1 MTSTTT
7 ARPTAAPIAVARTA
21 PRRRSIMQGALAVLL
36 IVAGA
41 LTAGYVVLRMGTTHD
56 YLAVATPVGAGAEIR
71 ASDLIVVR
79 VNEAVGLRPVPA
91 GKLRSVVGLHAK
103 MALVPGT
110 LLAMDQLT
118 DTPIPA
124 PGFQLI
130 GMSLKE
136 GKLPSSRLTVGAAVL
151 LVVIPDRNATS
162 VGGEQTPSDLIPPR
176 TIVAT
181 VVDIKQSTQQGETLI
196 NVQVATADA
205 PTVATL
211 SAADRIV
218 ISLTGN

>member
-7 ARPTAAPIAVARTA
+7 ARPTVAPIAVARTA

-56 YLAVATPVGAGAEIR
+56 YLAVARPISAGAEIQP
-71 ASDLIVVR
+71 SDLIVVR
-79 VNEAVGLRPVPA
+79 VNDAVGLQPVPVE
-91 GKLRSVVGLHAK
+91 KLRSVVGLHAK

-124 PGFQLI
+124 PGFQLV
-130 GMSLKE
+130 GMALKE
-136 GKLPSSRLTVGAAVL
+136 GHLPSSRLSAGASVL
-151 LVVIPDRNATS
+151 LVVVPDKNALS
-162 VGGEQTPSDLIPPR
+162 AGGEQTPNDLTPPR

-181 VVDIKQSTQQGETLI
+181 VVDVSASTQAGETLI

-205 PTVATL
+205 PTVATM

-218 ISLTGN
+218 ISLMGS